1 MESQFYNL
9 RERANSLLGLNSNNI
24 RKSKNNFNE
33 LIEELMTHHLE
44 LEMQHL
50 NLVEAHEEIEES
62 RKKYSILYD
71 LAPLGYFTLNRKGL
85 ITEVNVASADLLG
98 IQKPMLLNRSLARY
112 VAPEYQSIFAEFI
125 HHSFKQTKIN
135 SCELKLMKR
144 DGPVFYAKLE
154 GRVIREE
161 ADVES
166 KLLLMVTDTTT
177 DGKLIEKNIR
187 PHQASTSG
195 GNRTSS
201 INVATSLVAKEINQP
216 LGVISNYVHGCIRRL
231 ESGSFET
238 DNILLALKQM
248 STQLNRATDI
258 IMRMSNLHYKSASEK
273 QYTCLDTM
281 INEVISLLNYEITD
295 FPVTIQ
301 YKKNKH
307 IPKIAMD
314 KLHIQQVILHLA
326 RNAIEAMRDA
336 RIEEPKLTIQVNQEN
351 VAMIEI
357 CILDNGPGFPHENTH
372 KLFEPHFT
380 TKPYGVGL
388 GLVISRNI
396 VESHG
401 GKLLAELNPTYGA
414 CFKFTLPVTT
424 V

>member
-1 MESQFYNL
+1 MVTQFMDL
-9 RERANSLLGLNSNNI
+9 RKRANNLLGLNSSKKSHI
-24 RKSKNNFNE
+24 SKNNFDE

-44 LEMQHL
+44 LEMQNI

-62 RKKYSILYD
+62 RKKYSVLYD
-71 LAPLGYFTLNRKGL
+71 LAPLGYFTLDRKGL

-98 IQKPMLLNRSLARY
+98 IKKPMLLNRSLARY
-112 VAPEYQSIFAEFI
+112 IAPEYQSIFAEFF

-161 ADVES
+161 VDVES
-166 KLLLMVTDTTT
+166 KLLLMVTDITYS
-177 DGKLIEKNIR
+177 KSNEMNIR
-187 PHQASTSG
+187 PQQVSISDTNRSTST
-195 GNRTSS
+195 NE
-201 INVATSLVAKEINQP
+201 ATSLAKEINQP

-258 IMRMSNLHYKSASEK
+258 IMRMNDLHYKSDSEK
-273 QYTCLDTM
+273 QYTCLDIM
-281 INEVISLLNYEITD
+281 INEVISLLNYEMND
-295 FPVTIQ
+295 FPITIK
-301 YKKNKH
+301 YKKNKN
-307 IPKIAMD
+307 IPKIDMD
-314 KLHIQQVILHLA
+314 KLNIQQVILHLA

-336 RIEEPKLTIQVNQEN
+336 RIEEPKLIIQVNQDN
-351 VAMIEI
+351 VETIEI
-357 CILDNGPGFPHENTH
+357 CILDNGPGFSHENTH

-380 TKPYGVGL
+380 TKPYGMGL
-388 GLVISRNI
+388 GLVVSRTI

-401 GKLLAELNPTYGA
+401 GKLFADLNPTYGA
-414 CFKFTLPVTT
+414 CFKFTLPITT
-424 V
+424 A